1 MALSAKMTYS
11 AAMAIVHSSQTTLIT
26 GASSGIGAALAR
38 RLAERGTGLVL
49 VARRA
54 ERLDAL
60 AAELRETHGVHVETV
75 PADLG
80 RPGAGR
86 ELAAELDRRGVRVTS
101 LVNNAGFGL
110 DGAFADQDPDELE
123 ALLALNVT
131 ALVDITR
138 AFVDRLSR
146 AEGGYLVNVTSA
158 AAYQPIPGMAVYAAS
173 KAFVL
178 NFTEALWWETRGT
191 GLRTMAFAPGL
202 TRTEF
207 FDEIGTDG
215 YGSGFQTPDEVAQA
229 LVRAL
234 DRNRSLPSTVSR
246 PSTSISAALVRLF
259 GRRTAVLLV
268 ARGARSAD
276 LLRKRR
282 PVAT

>member
-1 MALSAKMTYS
+1 MTLDH
-11 AAMAIVHSSQTTLIT
+11 AAQTTLIT

-38 RLAERGTGLVL
+38 RLAARGSGLVL

-54 ERLDAL
+54 ERLESL
-60 AAELRETHGVHVETV
+60 AAELRAAHGVRVETV
-75 PADLG
+75 SADLA

-86 ELAAELDRRGVRVTS
+86 ELAAEIDRRGIRVTS
-101 LVNNAGFGL
+101 LVNNAGIGA

-131 ALVDITR
+131 ALVDVSR
-138 AFVDRLSR
+138 AFIGRLS
-146 AEGGYLVNVTSA
+146 ADGYLVNIASM

-178 NFTEALWWETRGT
+178 SFTEALWWETRDRGP
-191 GLRTMAFAPGL
+191 RTLAFSPGL

-207 FDEIGTDG
+207 FDGIGTDG
-215 YGSGFQTPDEVAQA
+215 YAGNFQTPDEVATA

-234 DRNRSLPSTVSR
+234 DRRRSTPSSLSR
-246 PSTSISAALVRLF
+246 AANAVATTLTGLL
-259 GRRTAVLLV
+259 GRRTAVLATARV
-268 ARGARSAD
+268 AGSAA
-276 LLRKRR
+276 LMRKNR
-282 PVAT
+282 PATV

>member
-1 MALSAKMTYS
+1 MTLDH
-11 AAMAIVHSSQTTLIT
+11 AAQTTLIT

-38 RLAERGTGLVL
+38 RLAARGSGLVL

-54 ERLDAL
+54 ERLESL
-60 AAELRETHGVHVETV
+60 AAELRAAHGVRVETV
-75 PADLG
+75 SADLA

-86 ELAAELDRRGVRVTS
+86 ELAAEIDRRGIRVTS
-101 LVNNAGFGL
+101 LVNNAGIGA

-131 ALVDITR
+131 ALVDVSR
-138 AFVDRLSR
+138 AFIGRLS
-146 AEGGYLVNVTSA
+146 ADGYLVNIASM

-178 NFTEALWWETRGT
+178 SFTEALWWETRGR
-191 GLRTMAFAPGL
+191 GPRTLAFSPGL

-207 FDEIGTDG
+207 FDGIGTDG
-215 YGSGFQTPDEVAQA
+215 YAGNFQTPDEVATA

-234 DRNRSLPSTVSR
+234 DRRRSTPSALSR
-246 PSTSISAALVRLF
+246 AANAVATTLTGLL
-259 GRRTAVLLV
+259 GRRTAVLATARV
-268 ARGARSAD
+268 AGSAA
-276 LLRKRR
+276 LMRKNR
-282 PVAT
+282 PATV